1 MHAPFRPNLLPPHAL
16 QIGLGCSRIG
26 SVNGPSK
33 EEARLLLERA
43 LVEGIRFFDTSNIY
57 GQGDSERL
65 LAEAIGSRDDCIICS
80 KAGKYLD
87 WKKRLLVP
95 VKGML
100 QGVVQ
105 RSGQAR
111 GTVAIARAKPM
122 PTCWHP
128 NFLRKSLEASL
139 RRLNRPRVEI
149 FFLHS
154 PQVEVLQRGD
164 AVGALET
171 AQTAGKIGLV
181 GVSVDDVAAAMAAL
195 ADPRVQVVQLPL
207 RPNETAFDPVITQA
221 AACGVAVI
229 AREIMGGPQ
238 AISGAVDPAGYAQ
251 TRIAQMVM
259 HDDVALPLIG
269 TTKIA
274 NLLVAI
280 AAARNF

>member
-105 RSGQAR
+105 RSGCGDSARQA
-111 GTVAIARAKPM
+111 
-122 PTCWHP
+122 H
-128 NFLRKSLEASL
+128 
-139 RRLNRPRVEI
+139 
-149 FFLHS
+149 
-154 PQVEVLQRGD
+154 
-164 AVGALET
+164 
-171 AQTAGKIGLV
+171 
-181 GVSVDDVAAAMAAL
+181 
-195 ADPRVQVVQLPL
+195 
-207 RPNETAFDPVITQA
+207 
-221 AACGVAVI
+221 
-229 AREIMGGPQ
+229 
-238 AISGAVDPAGYAQ
+238 
-251 TRIAQMVM
+251 
-259 HDDVALPLIG
+259 
-269 TTKIA
+269 A
-274 NLLVAI
+274 NLLAPKLS
-280 AAARNF
+280 AQKS